1 MIAEL
6 GNRGLPG
13 INGKWTETHRE
24 EFPYR
29 TADGATLVTDIRR
42 DMPAVRHAGCA
53 DRRAKLLN
61 WRDTVDIAT
70 GSNCTPNNNL
80 DDPNGEAD

>member
-1 MIAEL
+1 MIAEV

-13 INGKWTETHRE
+13 MNGKWIETHRE

-61 WRDTVDIAT
+61 LRKTA
-70 GSNCTPNNNL
+70 GQENSTPNNNL

>member
-6 GNRGLPG
+6 GNRGLPDM
-13 INGKWTETHRE
+13 NGKWTETHRE

-53 DRRAKLLN
+53 DRRAKRLN
-61 WRDTVDIAT
+61 LRKTAVQ
-70 GSNCTPNNNL
+70 NFTPNNNL